1 MTRGAPGTHDVS
13 MGINLI
19 QQLKSRQPVQLTIF
33 DKATDDR
40 APQDK
45 WVTCDSPVDII
56 LFEGWCVGAQAQP
69 PAALTEPCNDLEA
82 SEDQDAAWRTFANN
96 QLAGPYTEL
105 FALLD
110 RLVML
115 KAPDFEC
122 VYEWRSTQEE
132 KLRKRSVGSANNNIM
147 NDQQIKRFI
156 MHYERITRW
165 MFTEMP
171 QRTDCLLEL
180 NQDHNII
187 QATYADT

>member
-1 MTRGAPGTHDVS
+1 MTRGVPGTHDVQ

-19 QQLKSRQPVQLTIF
+19 QQLKNKQPIKLTVF

-40 APQDK
+40 APEEN
-45 WVTCDSPVDII
+45 WVTSDTPVDII
-56 LFEGWCVGAQAQP
+56 LFEGWCVGAQPQPAQT
-69 PAALTEPCNDLEA
+69 LTEPCNELEA
-82 SEDQDAAWRTFANN
+82 SEDPDAAWRTFANQ

-105 FALLD
+105 FGLID
-110 RLVML
+110 RLIML

-132 KLRKRSVGSANNNIM
+132 KLRQRTTEDNNNIM

-171 QRTDCLLEL
+171 QRADCLLEL
-180 NQDHNII
+180 NSDHNIT
-187 QATYADT
+187 QVKYSVT